1 MKTLRILLA
10 DDHSLMRRGLKATL
24 ESMPGWEVCAE
35 AHTGRE
41 AVAKASQLRPDVVVL
56 DVCMPELNGIE
67 ATRQIRKASPRTEV
81 LILSVH
87 HSDHLIRE
95 VIDAGA
101 RGYIVK
107 SDSDRDLVA
116 AVESLSQRK
125 PFFTAHATEMLLS
138 GYAGESPAGNADAAI
153 SQRLTAR
160 EREIGAAA
168 RRRKNQQGGGRRA
181 QYQRKD
187 GGNSSRPYHAQTGVS
202 FGRRDCALRGPQ
214 SDYRLIERATE
225 ILTAPRARRDG
236 KTARGC
242 GKRKII
248 LYFRRENLC
257 QTCYIII
264 PRRATG
270 SLG

>member
-10 DDHSLMRRGLKATL
+10 DDHALMRRGLKAIL

-35 AHTGRE
+35 TNTGRE
-41 AVAKASQLRPDVVVL
+41 AVAKAAQLRPDVVVL

-101 RGYIVK
+101 RGYLVK
-107 SDSDRDLVA
+107 SDSDRDLVT
-116 AVESLSQRK
+116 AVESLAQRK

-138 GYAGESPAGNADAAI
+138 GYAGESPAASPDAAM

-160 EREIGAAA
+160 EREIVQLLA
-168 RRRKNQQGGGRRA
+168 
-181 QYQRKD
+181 
-187 GGNSSRPYHAQTGVS
+187 
-202 FGRRDCALRGPQ
+202 
-214 SDYRLIERATE
+214 E
-225 ILTAPRARRDG
+225 G
-236 KTARGC
+236 KTSKEVAAVLNISAKTAETHRAHIM
-242 GKRKII
+242 RKLEFHSVGEIVRYAVRNQII
-248 LYFRRENLC
+248 DL
-257 QTCYIII
+257 
-264 PRRATG
+264 
-270 SLG
+270 